1 MAPSRTRAELVDS
14 FRLLGREELWLFA
27 GLGGG
32 AVGYLIWIAGTG
44 VAVGEFVRALAD
56 ALPVDSDSVELWVLA
71 ALWVLVPSFVAV
83 RYVVD
88 HLTNLRGNVE
98 QCYRFEQPLVLL
110 GPPAVF
116 LLGALVVAAVRG
128 RVGPVTLIAL
138 GAANIVLLVRTVAYG
153 YRVYSLSVPRA
164 LQALLFLAALA
175 VSLGVVCRTAS
186 LAGQEALVESTVAR
200 YGLGGDVAV
209 GSASVPLLGL
219 VGATAPG
226 IVAVSY
232 VWVQVFA
239 SLIVRIRRPDVPR
252 SAIRA
257 GQRYPQVVQPGTD
270 RRLAM
275 GTVPEEGDGTEESD
289 SGSGAGAGS
298 GGASGPGS
306 GDGSAGHPGSPAG
319 EAAGT
324 DGGPEASPGGPDD
337 EDHRF
342 GETRVYT
349 PPEDEDGGTV
359 KSELCPICG
368 ETYAADAGYT
378 NCPNCNAVI
387 ESDEGHS

>member
-1 MAPSRTRAELVDS
+1 MAPSRTRRELVDS
-14 FRLLGREELWLFA
+14 FRLLGREELWLVA

-56 ALPVDSDSVELWVLA
+56 ALPVDRGSTELWVLA
-71 ALWVLVPSFVAV
+71 VLWVVLPSVVAV
-83 RYVVD
+83 RYVVG

-98 QCYRFEQPLVLL
+98 QCYRFERPLVLL

-116 LLGALVVAAVRG
+116 LLGALGVAAVRG
-128 RVGPVTLIAL
+128 PVGPVTLIAL
-138 GAANIVLLVRTVAYG
+138 GAANIVLLVRTMAYG
-153 YRVYSLSVPRA
+153 YRVYSLSVPRG
-164 LQALLFLAALA
+164 LQALLFLAAVA
-175 VSLGVVCRTAS
+175 VSLGVVSRTAS
-186 LAGQEALVESTVAR
+186 LAGQEALVESTASR
-200 YGLGGDVAV
+200 YGLGGDAAL
-209 GSASVPLLGL
+209 GSVSAPLLGL
-219 VGATAPG
+219 VAATAPG

-252 SAIRA
+252 STIRA

-275 GTVPEEGDGTEESD
+275 GTVPDEGDGTED
-289 SGSGAGAGS
+289 SGSGTASGSEPESGSS
-298 GGASGPGS
+298 GGPAGGPG
-306 GDGSAGHPGSPAG
+306 APAG
-319 EAAGT
+319 ETAGT
-324 DGGPEASPGGPDD
+324 DGGPAASPDGPDG

-349 PPEDEDGGTV
+349 PPEDEDSGTV
-359 KSELCPICG
+359 KSELCPICR

-387 ESDEGHS
+387 ESD